1 MIELAPDDFPSLL
14 PWLEHVPFNT
24 LFARSVIER
33 AVEGQVRVDR
43 RHAPAVAHIIHPYG
57 MSLLLVQDDIDDPG
71 DVAGYVAEHCR
82 VGRELWMQVH
92 PQRLA
97 FQLDRLFDIDPTPE
111 ANASDAPRVRRYT
124 RTNFRFDASRH
135 LAARRTAPPLPAGIE
150 LRAMHAAE
158 FAMPDVS
165 VSPARFWNDAW
176 QFLAQGGGWCT
187 IQDGEVT
194 AIAFTSFRRNAQ
206 LEIGV
211 ETRLRYRGHGHARHA
226 ACALIDA
233 CLASGLE
240 PVWSCRRENVA
251 SFRLAGSLGFDPVF
265 DGAYYH
271 LPANA

>member
-1 MIELAPDDFPSLL
+1 MIELAHYDFPQLL
-14 PWLEHVPFNT
+14 PRLESVPFNT

-33 AVEGQVRVDR
+33 SVEGQVWADR

-57 MSLLLVQDDIDDPG
+57 MSLLLALDDIDDPS
-71 DVAGYVAEHCR
+71 DFAGHVAERCR

-97 FQLDRLFDIDPTPE
+97 FPLDRLFDVDPTPD
-111 ANASDAPRVRRYT
+111 AAASDAPRISRWT
-124 RTNFRFDASRH
+124 RTNFRFDTSRH
-135 LAARRTAPPLPAGIE
+135 VVARETAPRLPAGIE
-150 LRAMHAAE
+150 LCAMGAAE
-158 FAMPDVS
+158 FAMPDLS
-165 VSPARFWNDAW
+165 VSPARFWNDAG
-176 QFLAQGGGWCT
+176 QFLANGGGWCT
-187 IQDGEVT
+187 RQDGEVT
-194 AIAFTSFRRNAQ
+194 AIAFTSFRRDAQ

-211 ETRLRYRGHGHARHA
+211 ETRLRYRGRGHARHA

-251 SFRLAGSLGFDPVF
+251 SFRLAVSLGFDPVF

-271 LPANA
+271 LPAKS